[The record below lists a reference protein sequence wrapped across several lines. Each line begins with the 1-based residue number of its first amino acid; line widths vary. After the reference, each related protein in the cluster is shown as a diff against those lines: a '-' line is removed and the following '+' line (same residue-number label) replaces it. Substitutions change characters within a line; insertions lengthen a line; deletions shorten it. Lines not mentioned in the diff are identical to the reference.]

1 MRDTV
6 GISGIPI
13 DKLDTAKVLER
24 IEEFIHNRRFHQV
37 ATANTNFLVNA
48 LFDVELRHILRACDL
63 VVPDGMLVVWAAK
76 LLGASLMERVTGAD
90 MVPRL
95 AEISARK
102 GYRIFMLGAKAEIAQ
117 RAKDNLIER
126 YPGVQIVGCY
136 SPAPASIVK
145 MDNEGILRLIEDAKP
160 DILLVAFGN
169 PKQEKWIHMHQ
180 ERLNEIG
187 VPVCIGVGGT
197 FDFISGTIP
206 RAPRWMQRG
215 GIEFFWRFLL
225 DPLRLGKRYAHDF
238 RHFIPNLLQQRF
250 ALNRS
255 GKSANGTLKIEPK
268 AQHTVFRVKG
278 TFGQKILERFEV
290 EADAAIDAGS
300 HLVID
305 LSSVT
310 QFDAY
315 AIGKII
321 NLPKRASFRKRRV
334 YLIPPAKGADKILKH
349 SCLGSNLFHIVSCV
363 EDAIGDAGKSDAWQL
378 RVRADGAVVT
388 LLGELER
395 ADTARLGTIC
405 ATTLQ
410 KGKRVFIDAR
420 GLTYVDSYLMLT
432 LYKTAY
438 PNGDDK
444 SPYADLF
451 RIVPGALLQSAL
463 SHEKLTDAFTLIPA
477 AEIDTPPH
485 RAEELAQNEDAE
497 VKGSET
503 SLEPTA
509 NTVALFAPR
518 SG

>member
-6 GISGIPI
+6 SISGIPI
-13 DKLDTAKVLER
+13 DKLDTEKVLER
-24 IEEFIHNRRFHQV
+24 IEEFIRNRRFHQV

-48 LFDVELRHILRACDL
+48 LFDVELRHILRASDL
-63 VVPDGMLVVWAAK
+63 VVPDGMLVVWAAR
-76 LLGASLMERVTGAD
+76 LLGAPLMERVTGAD

-95 AEISARK
+95 AEIAAKK
-102 GYRIFMLGAKAEIAQ
+102 GYRIYMLGAKPEIAQ
-117 RAKDNLIER
+117 KAKANLIER
-126 YPGVQIVGCY
+126 FPDLQIVGCY
-136 SPAPASIVK
+136 SPAPVSIVK
-145 MDNEGILRLIEDAKP
+145 MDNEGILQMVKDAKP

-197 FDFISGTIP
+197 FDFISGTVP
-206 RAPRWMQRG
+206 RAPHWMQRC
-215 GIEFFWRFLL
+215 GIEFFWRFLN
-225 DPLRLGKRYAHDF
+225 DPVRLGKRYAHDF
-238 RHFIPNLLQQRF
+238 RHFIPNLLRQRF
-250 ALNRS
+250 ALNRNVE
-255 GKSANGTLKIEPK
+255 SASGTLKVEPK

-278 TFGQKILERFEV
+278 IFGQKILVRFEV

-305 LSSVT
+305 LSGVT

-349 SCLGSNLFHIVSCV
+349 SYVGANLFHIAASV

-395 ADTARLGTIC
+395 GDTARLGTIC
-405 ATTLQ
+405 ANTLQ

-444 SPYADLF
+444 SPYADRF
-451 RIVPGALLQSAL
+451 RILPGEMLQSAL
-463 SHEKLTDAFTLIPA
+463 SREKLTEAFTLIPA
-477 AEIDTPPH
+477 SEIDMSPRH
-485 RAEELAQNEDAE
+485 VDEFAGEEDSEAEAEE
-497 VKGSET
+497 T
-503 SLEPTA
+503 SPEPTV

>member
-13 DKLDTAKVLER
+13 DKLDTEKVLER
-24 IEEFIHNRRFHQV
+24 IEEFIRNRRFHQV

-48 LFDVELRHILRACDL
+48 LFDVELRHILRTSDL

-76 LLGASLMERVTGAD
+76 MLGAPLMERVTGAD

-95 AEISARK
+95 SEISAKK
-102 GYRIFMLGAKAEIAQ
+102 GYRIFMLGAKPEIAQ
-117 RAKDNLIER
+117 KAKANLLER
-126 YPGVQIVGCY
+126 FPGLQIVGCY
-136 SPAPASIVK
+136 SPEAASIVK
-145 MDNEGILRLIEDAKP
+145 MDNEGILKQIEDAKP

-197 FDFISGTIP
+197 FDFISGTVP
-206 RAPRWMQRG
+206 RAPRWMQQC
-215 GIEFFWRFLL
+215 GIEFFWRFLH
-225 DPLRLGKRYAHDF
+225 DPMRLGKRYAHDF
-238 RHFIPNLLQQRF
+238 RHFIPNLLRQRF
-250 ALNRS
+250 ALNRN
-255 GKSANGTLKIEPK
+255 GESASGTLKIEPK
-268 AQHTVFRVKG
+268 AQHTVFRIKG
-278 TFGQKILERFEV
+278 TFGQKILERFEI

-300 HLVID
+300 HLVVD
-305 LSSVT
+305 LSGVT
-310 QFDAY
+310 KFDAY

-334 YLIPPAKGADKILKH
+334 YLIPPAKGADKILKY
-349 SCLGSNLFHIVSCV
+349 SRVGTNLFHIVACV
-363 EDAIGDAGKSDAWQL
+363 EDAFGDSGKSDAWQL

-388 LLGELER
+388 LFGELDR
-395 ADTARLGTIC
+395 ADTARLGIIC
-405 ATTLQ
+405 ANTLQ

-438 PNGDDK
+438 PNSDDK
-444 SPYADLF
+444 SPYTDRF
-451 RIVPGALLQSAL
+451 RIVPGQLLQAAL
-463 SHEKLTDAFTLIPA
+463 SREKLSDAFTLIPA
-477 AEIDTPPH
+477 TEIETPPRH
-485 RAEELAQNEDAE
+485 TEEFAENQDAE
-497 VKGSET
+497 AECEET
-503 SLEPTA
+503 SSEPTV

>member
-13 DKLDTAKVLER
+13 DKLNTEKVLER

-48 LFDVELRHILRACDL
+48 LFDVELRHILRASDL
-63 VVPDGMLVVWAAK
+63 VVPDGMLVVWAAR
-76 LLGASLMERVTGAD
+76 LLGAPLIERVTGAD

-95 AEISARK
+95 AEIAAKK
-102 GYRIFMLGAKAEIAQ
+102 GYRIFMLGASGDVALKAKE
-117 RAKDNLIER
+117 KLLER
-126 YPGVQIVGCY
+126 FPSLQIVGCY
-136 SPAPASIVK
+136 SPPPASIVK
-145 MDNEGILRLIEDAKP
+145 MDNEGILRMIDDAKP

-187 VPVCIGVGGT
+187 VPVCMGVGGT
-197 FDFISGTIP
+197 FDFISGSTP

-215 GIEFFWRFLL
+215 GIEFFWRFLH
-225 DPLRLGKRYAHDF
+225 DPIRLGKRYAHDF
-238 RHFIPNLLQQRF
+238 RYFIPNLLRQRF
-250 ALNRS
+250 ALSRNADNA
-255 GKSANGTLKIEPK
+255 KGTLKIEPK
-268 AQHTVFRVKG
+268 AQHTVFRLKG
-278 TFGQKILERFEV
+278 TFGQKILERFEI
-290 EADAAIDAGS
+290 EADAAIDAGG

-305 LSSVT
+305 LSGVT
-310 QFDAY
+310 RFDAY

-334 YLIPPAKGADKILKH
+334 YLILPANGANKILKY
-349 SCLGSNLFHIVSCV
+349 SRVGANLFHIVSCV
-363 EDAIGDAGKSDAWQL
+363 EDAIGDPGKSDAWQL

-405 ATTLQ
+405 ANTLQ

-451 RIVPGALLQSAL
+451 RIVPGDLLQKAL
-463 SHEKLTDAFTLIPA
+463 SHEKLTEAFTLIPA
-477 AEIDTPPH
+477 SEIDTPPYKAGEF
-485 RAEELAQNEDAE
+485 AENEDAQANAE
-497 VKGSET
+497 ETISEAA
-503 SLEPTA
+503 A